1 MLIILCYDANP
12 WKALQLFF
20 FIYTFLTFMTSVCLN
35 LGRFIKHN
43 MCEIIDTNLR
53 AETGDG
59 QLGR

>member
-1 MLIILCYDANP
+1 
-12 WKALQLFF
+12 
-20 FIYTFLTFMTSVCLN
+20 MTSVCLN

>member
-1 MLIILCYDANP
+1 
-12 WKALQLFF
+12 
-20 FIYTFLTFMTSVCLN
+20 MTSVCLN

-59 QLGR
+59 QLERWKKSVHYKKFFFVNVEMETVL